1 MSKKQDQ
8 LYQQLINQLQAQIA
22 QANQPSPIEQQRQ
35 QDYNTRQNFLNS
47 RDFRNTAGVVGLTQQ
62 SLPEYLTQHK
72 QLTGTMAPQGVNQNI
87 YNNQQKLTADQFNQ
101 DYGSAFQD
109 QVNGL
114 QQMQNGGALTG
125 VNDFNSRMGL
135 GMQGLQ
141 GAISG
146 VINRPQGFNWLNL
159 IGPAINAGLGLANSF
174 GNSGPMA
181 PTYHA
186 PGTSNVGGSERF
198 DGHGGW
204 GGG

>member
-1 MSKKQDQ
+1 MSKTDD
-8 LYQQLINQLQAQIA
+8 LYRQLIAQLQAQTA
-22 QANQPSPIEQQRQ
+22 ALNQPSPIEQQRQ
-35 QDYNTRQNFLNS
+35 ADYNTRQNFLNS

-62 SLPEYLTQHK
+62 SLPEYLSQHK
-72 QLTGTMAPQGVNQNI
+72 QLTGTTAPQGVDQNI
-87 YNNQQKLTADQFNQ
+87 YNNQQKLTNDQFNQ

-109 QVNGL
+109 QVGGL
-114 QQMQNGGALTG
+114 QQMQTGGALTG

-159 IGPAINAGLGLANSF
+159 IGPAVNAGLGLAGSF
-174 GNSGPMA
+174 GGGGGAGQA
-181 PTYHA
+181 PEHW
-186 PGTSNVGGSERF
+186 

-204 GGG
+204 GIGGGHH

>member
-1 MSKKQDQ
+1 MSKTDD
-8 LYQQLINQLQAQIA
+8 LYRQLIAQLQAQTA
-22 QANQPSPIEQQRQ
+22 ALNQPSPIEQQRQ

-146 VINRPQGFNWLNL
+146 VINRPSGFNWLNL
-159 IGPAINAGLGLANSF
+159 IGPAINAGLGLAGSF
-174 GNSGPMA
+174 GG
-181 PTYHA
+181 
-186 PGTSNVGGSERF
+186 GGGSQQPEHWN
-198 DGHGGW
+198 GHGW
-204 GGG
+204 GGH